1 MADFFDNPSLS
12 LKKILNEPFGRY
24 SGLVNTLKTVLLA
37 KLNYKKAFFIVST
50 EQKALQYKTDLG
62 NIFGID
68 AHIFPSQEIS
78 PYEMLDRNKFQYS
91 EQIKTILNEPKI
103 VIAPVK
109 SLLERFPSKDF
120 LNENKNEENKN
131 FPKTNTQIRLIIQ
144 IKEIR

>member
-1 MADFFDNPSLS
+1 MIDFFDNPSLV

-50 EQKALQYKTDLG
+50 EQKALQYKADLETV
-62 NIFGID
+62 FGIN

-91 EQIKTILNEPKI
+91 EQIKTITKEPKI

-109 SLLERFPSKDF
+109 ALLERFP
-120 LNENKNEENKN
+120 
-131 FPKTNTQIRLIIQ
+131 
-144 IKEIR
+144 